1 LLVRAHDGSNVGTD
15 GIGEGPEVE
24 LVHGTVIDVAGKR
37 LGNVESPLASLSDL
51 TEELLLVTNVVLGG
65 SDNALYF
72 R

>member
-1 LLVRAHDGSNVGTD
+1 M
-15 GIGEGPEVE
+15 
-24 LVHGTVIDVAGKR
+24 HGTVIDVAGKG